1 MKKFT
6 ITIKSKLVPWRGNSW
21 YFESPKER
29 VYFKKDNPSPEE
41 ISAAVA
47 EAKRQYEAMGWM
59 RCFVEPPVMV
69 TDNFEELI
77 QVIEAV

>member
-1 MKKFT
+1 MKKV
-6 ITIKSKLVPWRGNSW
+6 TIKSKLVPWRGNSW

-29 VYFKKDNPSPEE
+29 VYFKKDNPSSEE
-41 ISAAVA
+41 VSVAVA

-69 TDNFEELI
+69 ITNCDDLTETI
-77 QVIEAV
+77 KAV